1 MIKSEDSDDNNI
13 EEIVEDA
20 EEESNVDE
28 QQNE

>member
-13 EEIVEDA
+13 EEMVEDA

-28 QQNE
+28 QND

>member
-13 EEIVEDA
+13 EEMVEDA

-28 QQNE
+28 QNE

>member
-28 QQNE
+28 QND

>member
-13 EEIVEDA
+13 EEMVEDA